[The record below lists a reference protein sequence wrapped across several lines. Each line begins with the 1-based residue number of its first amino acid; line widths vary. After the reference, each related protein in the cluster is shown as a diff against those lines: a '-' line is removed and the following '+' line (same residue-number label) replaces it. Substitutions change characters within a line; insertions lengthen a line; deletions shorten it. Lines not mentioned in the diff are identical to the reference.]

1 MAQQRDLTVDR
12 GSDVAIELH
21 LVEEDNTPKDLTG
34 FFASGKIKK
43 NYNTTDSDQ
52 IFDFS
57 VSYGSPLGA
66 GIINLLLDR
75 QVTDLMKPGRYVYD
89 VELRNSDSIDSATT
103 IERILEGKIN
113 VTPSVTR

>member
-89 VELRNSDSIDSATT
+89 VELRNSDTIDSSTT

>member
-21 LVEEDNTPKDLTG
+21 LVEEDNTPTDLTG

>member
-12 GSDVAIELH
+12 GSDIAIELH
-21 LVEEDNTPKDLTG
+21 LVEEDNTPKNLAG
-34 FFASGKIKK
+34 FIAAGKIKK
-43 NYNTTDSDQ
+43 TYNTTDSDQ

-57 VSYGSPLGA
+57 VSYGSPIGA

-75 QVTDLMKPGRYVYD
+75 AKTELMKPGRYVYD
-89 VELRNSDSIDSATT
+89 VELMNGDLSDVNTT
-103 IERILEGKIN
+103 VERILEGKLT

>member
-1 MAQQRDLTVDR
+1 MAQVRDLTVDR

-21 LVEEDNTPKDLTG
+21 LVEEDNTPKNLTG
-34 FFASGKIKK
+34 FVAAGKIKK
-43 NYNTTDSDQ
+43 TYNTTDSDQ

-75 QVTDLMKPGRYVYD
+75 AVTETMKPGRYVYD
-89 VELRNSDSIDSATT
+89 VELMNGDLSDVNTT
-103 IERILEGKIN
+103 VERILEGKLT

>member
-1 MAQQRDLTVDR
+1 MAQVRDLTVDR

-21 LVEEDNTPKDLTG
+21 LVEEDNTPKNLTN

-43 NYNTTDSDQ
+43 TYNTTDSDQ
-52 IFDFS
+52 IFDFR

-75 QVTDLMKPGRYVYD
+75 QDTERMKPGRYVYD
-89 VELRNSDSIDSATT
+89 VELRNSDSVDSNTT
-103 IERILEGKIN
+103 IERILEGKIT

>member
-89 VELRNSDSIDSATT
+89 VELRNSETIDSATT